1 MTTYS
6 LFVTCP
12 RGLESV
18 LHAELAAQGCTDL
31 APTDGGIACT
41 GGLEQVYRANLHS
54 RTAGRVLLRLTKAPY
69 RTEHDIYKPARN
81 IRWQDWFTP
90 AGSIKVHVESKRARI
105 KNPAFVGL
113 KIKDAVCD
121 SQRDSFGE
129 RSSVDKQRRAT
140 PCSNAATAKIPAKPR
155 CAKIWPPAS
164 CCWPDTTAANPSK
177 TPSAAAAPSPSKPRS
192 SP

>member
-1 MTTYS
+1 MWK
-6 LFVTCP
+6 
-12 RGLESV
+12 
-18 LHAELAAQGCTDL
+18 AN
-31 APTDGGIACT
+31 APA
-41 GGLEQVYRANLHS
+41 S
-54 RTAGRVLLRLTKAPY
+54 
-69 RTEHDIYKPARN
+69 
-81 IRWQDWFTP
+81 
-90 AGSIKVHVESKRARI
+90 

-129 RSSVDKQRRAT
+129 RSSVDKQRPDIRIHAFLDDKT
-140 PCSNAATAKIPAKPR
+140 VQIFIDTSGEALFKRGYRQDTGEAPLRENLAAG
-155 CAKIWPPAS
+155 S